1 MSKVIIVILF
11 FIFAILLA
19 FSPISEMREER
30 KMKKAYDDI
39 NVGDTFISK
48 IDKSERCVVTEKN
61 EYHHRIR
68 IISYIAGDDKK
79 PNVLELKG
87 FLAFYE
93 KETSC

>member
-1 MSKVIIVILF
+1 MSKAIIVILF

-48 IDKSERCVVTEKN
+48 IDKSEKCVVTEKN

-87 FLAFYE
+87 FLAFYQNH
-93 KETSC
+93 SL